1 MLFRSQNNF
10 GWLLGFKKKL
20 YTGSIDYIGEG
31 VMDILG
37 PRYLFLVIDDGISSS
52 VNTNFFA
59 ASGKGIDSNTIA
71 RISLKSPPFN
81 IQTQNDFS
89 VYTEPRYYFGPVTI
103 SKFNISL
110 RDEYNRIVDLNKNDM
125 SFTLRLTIIY
135 SD

>member
-1 MLFRSQNNF
+1 MKLTIVVPFIDE
-10 GWLLGFKKKL
+10 KKTSL
-20 YTGSIDYIGEG
+20 AITSIG
-31 VMDILG
+31 VI
-37 PRYLFLVIDDGISSS
+37 PKNVQVLVIDDGISSS

-59 ASGKGIDSNTIA
+59 AAGKGIDSNTIA

-110 RDEYNRIVDLNKNDM
+110 RDEYNRIIDLNKNDM
-125 SFTLRLTIIY
+125 SFTLRLTIVY